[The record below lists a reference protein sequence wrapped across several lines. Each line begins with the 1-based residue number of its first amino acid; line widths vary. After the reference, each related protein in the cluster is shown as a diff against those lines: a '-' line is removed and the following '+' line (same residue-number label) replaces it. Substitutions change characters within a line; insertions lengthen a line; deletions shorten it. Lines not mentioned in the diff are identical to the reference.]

1 MDKTRST
8 MRVPNPAH
16 WADDDPDIGFLHQ
29 LASRVS
35 LAPPLHEV
43 LKEVL
48 AFATSVVKCDSC
60 FIYVMENDELVLR
73 ASKNPHPEMIDRLK
87 LKVGE
92 GITGWVA
99 AHKEPVAVAL
109 NASEDPR
116 FKVFND
122 LPEDHFESF
131 LSVPLVSRGRVVGV
145 INLQSKKPH
154 HYSQR
159 EIRLISTIGFLVG
172 AEIEMARL
180 ESANSQLSDR
190 LESDTLIERAKGILQ
205 RSLGIN
211 GVGADLI
218 LQQES
223 RKRQKSVKDVAESIV
238 MSEEL
243 KHAAPQA

>member
-1 MDKTRST
+1 VSQRPI

-29 LASRVS
+29 MASRVS
-35 LAPPLHEV
+35 LAPPLHDV

-48 AFATSVVKCDSC
+48 VFATSVVKCDSC
-60 FIYVMENDELVLR
+60 FIYVMEGDELVLR
-73 ASKNPHPEMIDRLK
+73 ASKNPHPEMVDRLK

-99 AHKEPVAVAL
+99 QHKEPVAVAL
-109 NASEDPR
+109 NAAEDPR

-154 HYSQR
+154 HYSSR

-180 ESANSQLSDR
+180 EVANTQLSDQI
-190 LESDTLIERAKGILQ
+190 ETGTLVERAKGILE
-205 RSLGIN
+205 RSMGIN
-211 GVGADLI
+211 GAGADLT

-223 RKRQKSVKDVAESIV
+223 RKQHKSLKEVAESIV
-238 MSEEL
+238 TNEEL
-243 KHAAPQA
+243 KPAQ